1 MDGIALALKSSEVDK
16 SGDARGG
23 ERVFGNVR
31 LLIEQEHRDSVLGL
45 GQVVG
50 QFIVREQLPLEA
62 VLVAEVQVS
71 EDGVKGVS
79 PLCEEVILY
88 Q

>member
-1 MDGIALALKSSEVDK
+1 MDGIALALKSSEIDE

-23 ERVFGNVR
+23 EGAGGIVR

-45 GQVVG
+45 GQVVA

>member
-1 MDGIALALKSSEVDK
+1 MDGIALALKSSEIDK
-16 SGDARGG
+16 SRDARGG
-23 ERVFGNVR
+23 EGAGGIVS
-31 LLIEQEHRDSVLGL
+31 LLIEQEQRDSVLGL

-50 QFIVREQLPLEA
+50 QVIVREQLPLEA

-71 EDGVKGVS
+71 EDGVKVVS
-79 PLCEEVILY
+79 PLREEVILD